1 MEPMI
6 LARMQLSVQ
15 AVPIRRDGQLP
26 FSTILVL
33 MDQKLVCDNRYK
45 GGYTDSISNHS
56 SPLKLFM
63 HIHKAP
69 PLIT

>member
-1 MEPMI
+1 
-6 LARMQLSVQ
+6 
-15 AVPIRRDGQLP
+15 
-26 FSTILVL
+26 

-56 SPLKLFM
+56 SPLKLFV